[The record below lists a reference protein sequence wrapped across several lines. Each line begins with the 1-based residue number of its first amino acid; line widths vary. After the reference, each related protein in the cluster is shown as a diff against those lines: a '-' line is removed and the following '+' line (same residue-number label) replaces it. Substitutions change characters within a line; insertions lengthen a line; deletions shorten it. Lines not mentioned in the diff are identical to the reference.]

1 MLETPIELLSA
12 LGWWRSGTPY
22 DTGASASV
30 IDMGHVSHAAELQ
43 LSQHLFL
50 WTLHYE
56 NHESFSR
63 KVSKHT
69 VFDTDYVTS

>member
-43 LSQHLFL
+43 LYFYELSIN
-50 WTLHYE
+50 E

>member
-12 LGWWRSGTPY
+12 LGWWRSDTPY

-43 LSQHLFL
+43 LSQRLFL
-50 WTLHYE
+50 WTLH
-56 NHESFSR
+56 
-63 KVSKHT
+63 
-69 VFDTDYVTS
+69 